1 VSDVHASLSLLSVS
15 SNFPRRQ
22 PLTTTRSWL
31 LSYRQQHKKLADLQA
46 LSTARQE
53 PGSEARLQVEL
64 QQVRPPQALHR
75 ARAMDDEE
83 LAAEERRLHELL
95 DTRATRAM
103 DDEELAAEERR
114 LHELLDTRATAAA
127 TSRRQRANPQAI
139 NVPGIAPGHTS
150 SLIFPAHGSRPIV
163 QEQQR
168 PMPPPRATAS
178 STLALPPVPGQQM
191 QQMQQP

>member
-1 VSDVHASLSLLSVS
+1 
-15 SNFPRRQ
+15 
-22 PLTTTRSWL
+22 L

-75 ARAMDDEE
+75 A
-83 LAAEERRLHELL
+83 
-95 DTRATRAM
+95 RAM

>member
-1 VSDVHASLSLLSVS
+1 MSDVHASLSLLSVS

-150 SLIFPAHGSRPIV
+150 SSRPIV

-178 STLALPPVPGQQM
+178 STLALPPVPRP
-191 QQMQQP
+191 QMQQP